1 MIGIGSSIGMGLWLG
16 SRKGLAT
23 GGPAALFLG
32 WRRHCSELLD
42 DCRSQ
47 GRAHHYFLVPCH
59 HDQRLGVRVF
69 GEVEVVMPLIKFGW
83 FFIVVIAL
91 IVNSAGGAPNDEA
104 VGFRY
109 WNETPFIN
117 GFVGFLNVLPICV
130 FALSGSETTGMVA
143 AKASNPRKYMPRAVN
158 AI

>member
-32 WRRHCSELLD
+32 LANEL
-42 DCRSQ
+42 Q
-47 GRAHHYFLVPCH
+47 GVVTVLSYWTTAVPKAALITIFWFLVI
-59 HDQRLGVRVF
+59 
-69 GEVEVVMPLIKFGW
+69 MTNFGW